1 MILYFAPGGGLFIII
16 CFKLVEVTIK
26 KIEMK
31 KIFTLLVIGLG
42 LSSCGNSAC
51 DCVEAME
58 EGQKDP
64 MSLRTNRYDRKY
76 TPEETGQCVRDYYS
90 SGTLGQ
96 SSAVKSALKNAR
108 KECN

>member
-1 MILYFAPGGGLFIII
+1 MLLYFATGGGLFIII

-58 EGQKDP
+58 FRKTWNGFK
-64 MSLRTNRYDRKY
+64 TNPHMNHIEVNQCIDKY
-76 TPEETGQCVRDYYS
+76 SPTGN
-90 SGTLGQ
+90 SGKQ
-96 SSAVKSALKNAR
+96 SEVKSALKNAR